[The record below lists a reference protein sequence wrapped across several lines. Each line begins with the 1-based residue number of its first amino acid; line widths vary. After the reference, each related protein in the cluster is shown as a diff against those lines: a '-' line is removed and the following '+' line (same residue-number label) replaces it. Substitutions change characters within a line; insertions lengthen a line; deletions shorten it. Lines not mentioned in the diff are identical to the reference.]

1 MKWWMWNVNSH
12 YFFIRNGFLPI
23 ETLPYKTVN
32 NNQDSPSS
40 GWNRTLIPCGTDK
53 GEQAVQQ
60 DDAFRVCRWKTG
72 NSDYFFVF
80 GSFLYGCWSL
90 RQYLLADCHEPT
102 MFHLK
107 LFQIP
112 IQSVFSW
119 LLILLF
125 SRVSVLFV
133 PLLNKLLAMALLLKT
148 NSILIMNAPAQKV
161 FRVRLDG
168 ALINLN

>member
-1 MKWWMWNVNSH
+1 
-12 YFFIRNGFLPI
+12 
-23 ETLPYKTVN
+23 
-32 NNQDSPSS
+32 
-40 GWNRTLIPCGTDK
+40 
-53 GEQAVQQ
+53 
-60 DDAFRVCRWKTG
+60 
-72 NSDYFFVF
+72 
-80 GSFLYGCWSL
+80 
-90 RQYLLADCHEPT
+90 